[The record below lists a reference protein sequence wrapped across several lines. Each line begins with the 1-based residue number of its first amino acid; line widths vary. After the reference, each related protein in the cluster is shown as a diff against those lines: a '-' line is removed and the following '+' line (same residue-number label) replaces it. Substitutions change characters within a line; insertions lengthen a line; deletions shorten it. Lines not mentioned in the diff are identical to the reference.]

1 MMRIPGRTR
10 LETVAGIVLALGL
23 FAACGGSSST
33 AQDVVT
39 PDVVGDT
46 ADVPTVDTPADTPV
60 DIPPDTLIDTPVDT
74 PVDVPT
80 DTPVD
85 PGPPPA
91 TTWTDPDTGLVW
103 QDPPNADQL
112 MKSAAIDYCANLTL
126 DGHDDWRLPTISELR
141 GLVRGCED
149 ALTGGACGITD
160 ECLQESCK
168 VAGTCSGCDSLQ
180 GPGTAGCYRVSALT
194 GSCDIYWASSDD
206 QTDGGRGWFVNFS
219 LGKVD
224 FDGGGNVHGVR
235 CVRGGVEKLNPP
247 AISAPLADAVVSSPI
262 HVTGTAQPNAVLAA
276 KILNGVTQIGVF
288 QMGGPGMTS
297 YGGTADGGTV
307 TKTSDADGNIIT
319 TTVDP
324 DGATTIETKALDGRV
339 TTKALTAA
347 EAARL
352 KETPTPSQQPSHKPE
367 PDTPEAWLLERMS
380 QLAGDAGDARAT
392 AWWELQTRHYLK
404 PIEGDKTPESP
415 YQQWAT
421 VWLIILHG
429 DFAGGDWRYWLL
441 DQDSHNVLA
450 SGQSDTQ
457 FVMSGPQLPPPQG
470 PITLGEK

>member
-1 MMRIPGRTR
+1 MN
-10 LETVAGIVLALGL
+10 
-23 FAACGGSSST
+23 
-33 AQDVVT
+33 
-39 PDVVGDT
+39 PDQNG
-46 ADVPTVDTPADTPV
+46 
-60 DIPPDTLIDTPVDT
+60 LIDKQSR
-74 PVDVPT
+74 DVEL
-80 DTPVD
+80 
-85 PGPPPA
+85 G
-91 TTWTDPDTGLVW
+91 
-103 QDPPNADQL
+103 
-112 MKSAAIDYCANLTL
+112 AALAA
-126 DGHDDWRLPTISELR
+126 LPHPELR
-141 GLVRGCED
+141 GDMDARLRAALETERRRRRRHRSVATLGLAATLA
-149 ALTGGACGITD
+149 ALTLGGAA
-160 ECLQESCK
+160 L
-168 VAGTCSGCDSLQ
+168 AGAFNSDSPAPWPEPPL
-180 GPGTAGCYRVSALT
+180 PAKSVYPTNAAG
-194 GSCDIYWASSDD
+194 
-206 QTDGGRGWFVNFS
+206 QTYGGHKP
-219 LGKVD
+219 L
-224 FDGGGNVHGVR
+224 
-235 CVRGGVEKLNPP
+235 VE
-247 AISAPLADAVVSSPI
+247 APDLI
-262 HVTGTAQPNAVLAA
+262 AVLATNG
-276 KILNGVTQIGVF
+276 KHGYCLNSEFEPPRNPPKTPEEAEAMSDRAFRGYTIPVYESDGVTQIGVF